1 MRPISKE
8 DARSSA
14 LTALASIRGD
24 DAARMKMLDWID
36 AMLATYQAEVL
47 TCTDADV
54 VKIRAAADQLQR
66 LKSGLT
72 QQEIKHV
79 GLFVA

>member
-1 MRPISKE
+1 
-8 DARSSA
+8 
-14 LTALASIRGD
+14 
-24 DAARMKMLDWID
+24 MKMLDWID